1 MLAIRVPVACASCS
15 KPKSETAVVC
25 PHCGAIDANLD
36 PRQHGPAERK
46 GRVLTELS
54 AAEAVALVGGV
65 KADPPAWRA
74 FLLPAITLRG
84 PAVLLDVVLIVLTLP
99 LLLGAFLTLA
109 RRRLGWGRTL
119 SLGASYVEGVLVA
132 LVAGGVIL
140 AVAAQAGFFAQAA
153 PLVAVSLAALLGRVA
168 LRSWS
173 KRAAARRVE

>member
-1 MLAIRVPVACASCS
+1 M
-15 KPKSETAVVC
+15 VC

-54 AAEAVALVGGV
+54 PAEASALIGGV

-74 FLLPAITLRG
+74 FLLPTITLRG
-84 PAVLLDVVLIVLTLP
+84 PAVILDVVLILLTLP
-99 LLLGAFLTLA
+99 LLLGVFASLA

-132 LVAGGVIL
+132 LLAGGVIL
-140 AVAAQAGFFAQAA
+140 AIAAQAGLFAEAA
-153 PLVAVSLAALLGRVA
+153 PLVAVSIAALLGRVA

-173 KRAAARRVE
+173 KRAASEAQARKPS